1 MGNDSP
7 VYYRDGPTSTCKK
20 GETRDDYDVAFD
32 TLKECC
38 ENQV

>member
-1 MGNDSP
+1 MGNDNP
-7 VYYRDGPTSTCKK
+7 VYYRDGWTSTCKK

-38 ENQV
+38 EKQV